1 MEVNLKEKESDNM
14 KGGRMGKI
22 LFLVQ
27 LPPPV
32 HGVTMMNNN
41 LINSKILQAN
51 FYFDI
56 VNLRFIKSIDEISKY
71 SIRKVFIAIGYGY
84 EIIKKLLKN
93 KPDLVYFT
101 ISPKGYAF
109 FRDSLY
115 VCILKTFRKKIVYHL
130 HGKGIK
136 ESSRSN
142 FIIKVISTWI
152 LRNSYVICLSD
163 RLVTDLEG
171 IYRSNPFVVQN
182 GIKVQSDSLERK
194 SHIKDSVPN
203 ILYLSNYARDK
214 GILILIDA
222 LKILKDKDV
231 PFRARLVGAPANLTV
246 EYLMEVISK
255 HNLGEFVEITGPL
268 YDEEKGAEFKKADL
282 FVFPSLNDAF
292 PLVILEAMQYSLPV
306 IASFEGGIPDMVV
319 DKDTGFL
326 IENIDAGKLADKL
339 FVLLGNEDLR
349 HEMGQNGHI
358 RFMNNFTIDHFEK
371 NMLTT
376 FQNILSQA

>member
-1 MEVNLKEKESDNM
+1 MKKRITNNMTESRKE
-14 KGGRMGKI
+14 RI
-22 LFLVQ
+22 LFMGQ

-41 LINSKILQAN
+41 LVTSKILQAN
-51 FYFDI
+51 FHFDI
-56 VNLRFIKSIDEISKY
+56 VNLHFITSIDEISKY
-71 SIRKVFIAIGYGY
+71 SVKKVVKAIRYGY
-84 EIIKKLLKN
+84 EITKKLLRN

-115 VCILKTFRKKIVYHL
+115 VCILKAFRKKIVFHL
-130 HGKGIK
+130 HGKGIR
-136 ESSRSN
+136 ENARSN
-142 FIIKVISTWI
+142 FIIKALSAWI
-152 LRNSYVICLSD
+152 LRNSYVICLSE
-163 RLVTDLEG
+163 RLIPDIEG
-171 IYRSNPFVVQN
+171 VYRSTPFVVQN
-182 GIKVQSDSLERK
+182 GIKVQSDSCERK
-194 SHIKDSVPN
+194 PHIPGSVPN

-214 GILILIDA
+214 GVLILIDA
-222 LKILKDKDV
+222 LKILKDKGV
-231 PFRARLVGAPANLTV
+231 PFRAQLVGAPANLTP
-246 EYLMEVISK
+246 EFLRDVISK
-255 HNLGEFVEITGPL
+255 QHLEEFVEIAGPL
-268 YDEEKGAEFKKADL
+268 YDEAKREAFKMADL

-292 PLVILEAMQYSLPV
+292 PLVILEAMQYFLPV
-306 IASFEGGIPDMVV
+306 VASFEGGIPDMVV

-339 FVLLGNEDLR
+339 SVLLGNEDLR

-376 FQNILSQA
+376 FQNILNQA

>member
-14 KGGRMGKI
+14 KGGRMGRI

-51 FYFDI
+51 FCFDI

-71 SIRKVFIAIGYGY
+71 SIRKVFKAIGYGY

-136 ESSRSN
+136 ESSRRN

-152 LRNSYVICLSD
+152 FRNSYVICLSD
-163 RLVTDLEG
+163 RLVNDIDW
-171 IYRSNPFVVQN
+171 IYKSIPFVVRN
-182 GIKVQSDSLERK
+182 GIEVQSDSLERK

-214 GILILIDA
+214 
-222 LKILKDKDV
+222 
-231 PFRARLVGAPANLTV
+231 
-246 EYLMEVISK
+246 
-255 HNLGEFVEITGPL
+255 EF
-268 YDEEKGAEFKKADL
+268 
-282 FVFPSLNDAF
+282 
-292 PLVILEAMQYSLPV
+292 
-306 IASFEGGIPDMVV
+306 
-319 DKDTGFL
+319 
-326 IENIDAGKLADKL
+326 
-339 FVLLGNEDLR
+339 
-349 HEMGQNGHI
+349 
-358 RFMNNFTIDHFEK
+358 
-371 NMLTT
+371 
-376 FQNILSQA
+376 

>member
-1 MEVNLKEKESDNM
+1 VNLKEKFINNM
-14 KGGRMGKI
+14 TGSREVRI
-22 LFLVQ
+22 LFMGQ

-41 LINSKILQAN
+41 LVNSKILQAN
-51 FYFDI
+51 FHFDI
-56 VNLRFIKSIDEISKY
+56 VNLHFITSIDEISKY
-71 SIRKVFIAIGYGY
+71 SIRKVVKAIGYGY
-84 EIIKKLLKN
+84 EVTKKLLRN

-115 VCILKTFRKKIVYHL
+115 VFILKTFRKKIVFHL
-130 HGKGIK
+130 HGKGIR

-142 FIIKVISTWI
+142 LIIKALSTWI
-152 LRNSYVICLSD
+152 LRNSYVICLSE
-163 RLVTDLEG
+163 RLVPDIEG
-171 IYRSNPFVVQN
+171 VYRSTPFVVQN
-182 GIKVQSDSLERK
+182 GIKVQSDSQERK
-194 SHIKDSVPN
+194 SHVKGSVPN

-222 LKILKDKDV
+222 LKILQDKGV
-231 PFRARLVGAPANLTV
+231 PFRARLVGASANLTV
-246 EYLMEVISK
+246 EFLMEVIRK
-255 HNLGEFVEITGPL
+255 QHLEEFVEITGPR
-268 YDEEKGAEFKKADL
+268 YDEAKRAEFREADL

-306 IASFEGGIPDMVV
+306 VASFEGGIPDMVV
-319 DKDTGFL
+319 DKETGFL
-326 IENIDAGKLADKL
+326 IADIDANKLSDKL
-339 FVLLGNEDLR
+339 SVLLKNEDLR
-349 HEMGQNGHI
+349 HEMGRNGHI